1 MLPRERISMPLP
13 DRKFG
18 CESSAPA
25 EDAAAPAGATPTAPR
40 AAIVPR
46 PPRRRRYA
54 LGGTAS
60 MLDSAA
66 ANDVEH
72 VPSGRDP
79 VGGATQLRDQF
90 FIRVT
95 IGPRRRIAQRAPWAS
110 SLTEADA
117 RGKIVQT
124 WVNRLRQAGLGNL
137 APKFVEAGA
146 KANET
151 TVEKIAARVESL
163 VKSDG
168 AYRVEKIQK
177 ATNTGDAVTF
187 RTFAER
193 WTSGELARVYPDH
206 VPVKS
211 SVSDDIERLE
221 KHVYPRVKDVPL
233 ATFTREHADHVM
245 TQLPVTLRR
254 ATRRHVAQLIN
265 RVLNLAVFSGA
276 IASNPL
282 PRGWLPKAPKAESVG
297 KESLL
302 PSEEAKLLAGRN
314 AAGETVVSFAC
325 RVLYAFFHREG
336 MRKGEARALE
346 WPELDLK
353 KGLVSLDENKTDRP
367 RSWVLDPGMHRALVV
382 WHETL
387 GKPDVG
393 RVFSAIPDPAWE
405 KLAPLYRGHCEAVG
419 IARARLFQKKE
430 NKLRLRAHDM
440 RAFFVTA
447 AMHAGKD
454 ALWITDRTGHTSL
467 GMLRTYERDVRR
479 WRELGEAPIEVAAAI
494 PEVAATLAAAL
505 AAANSKTSPE
515 PVPPLA
521 AATRKCTGRE
531 SNPYALRRR
540 NLNPLRLPVSPPVR

>member
-1 MLPRERISMPLP
+1 
-13 DRKFG
+13 
-18 CESSAPA
+18 
-25 EDAAAPAGATPTAPR
+25 
-40 AAIVPR
+40 
-46 PPRRRRYA
+46 
-54 LGGTAS
+54 

-66 ANDVEH
+66 ANDIVH
-72 VPSGRDP
+72 VPAGRDP
-79 VGGATQLRDQF
+79 IGGATQLRDRF

-95 IGPRRRIAQRAPWAS
+95 VGPRKRLAVRAPWAT
-110 SLTEADA
+110 SLAEADA
-117 RGKIVQT
+117 RGKLVQS
-124 WVNRLRQAGLGNL
+124 WVNRLHRAGLADL
-137 APKFVEAGA
+137 VPKVVKAGA
-146 KANET
+146 KANEAT
-151 TVEKIAARVESL
+151 LAKITARVDSL
-163 VKSDG
+163 VKNDG
-168 AYRVEKIQK
+168 EYRAGRVEKS
-177 ATNTGDAVTF
+177 TGGVTVTF

-206 VPVKS
+206 VPVKA
-211 SVSDDIERLE
+211 SVADDVERLE
-221 KHVYPRVKDVPL
+221 KHVYPRVEDAPL
-233 ATFTREHADHVM
+233 TTFTREHADHVM
-245 TQLPVTLRR
+245 TQLPATLRR

-265 RVLNLAVFSGA
+265 RVLNLAVFTGA
-276 IASNPL
+276 LASNPL

-314 AAGETVVSFAC
+314 GASETVVPLALRF
-325 RVLYAFFHREG
+325 LYAFFHREG

-367 RSWVLDPGMHRALVV
+367 RSWVLDPGVHRALVV

-393 RVFSAIPDPAWE
+393 RVFAAIPDPAWE
-405 KLAPLYRGHCEAVG
+405 KLASLYRSHCEAVG
-419 IARARLFQKKE
+419 IDRARLFQKKE

-447 AMHAGKD
+447 AMYAGKD

-505 AAANSKTSPE
+505 AAANSKTEPK
-515 PVPPLA
+515 PVPPI
-521 AATRKCTGRE
+521 AATIEKCTGRE
-531 SNPYALRRR
+531 LNPYALRRR